1 MLTDAIQK
9 ENAGK
14 TGVYYWK
21 KSEARSLF
29 DASGVQFPGVSMQ
42 DGLIHSI
49 YDAGST
55 VNRKYLEQTET
66 KQTLVWGHH
75 GSR

>member
-1 MLTDAIQK
+1 MGFFDRL
-9 ENAGK
+9 NAGE

-29 DASGVQFPGVSMQ
+29 SGSGVQFPGVDIQ

-49 YDAGST
+49 CDAGFH

-66 KQTLVWGHH
+66 KQTLVWGTAWQ
-75 GSR
+75 